1 MEKTLPK
8 PINKINED
16 KIRENT
22 MNLVVYGRKE
32 EKGVKKSGLFTHL
45 TMSSRTHKEGPDTI
59 FLSAERM

>member
-32 EKGVKKSGLFTHL
+32 EKGVKNQAYLHT
-45 TMSSRTHKEGPDTI
+45 
-59 FLSAERM
+59 